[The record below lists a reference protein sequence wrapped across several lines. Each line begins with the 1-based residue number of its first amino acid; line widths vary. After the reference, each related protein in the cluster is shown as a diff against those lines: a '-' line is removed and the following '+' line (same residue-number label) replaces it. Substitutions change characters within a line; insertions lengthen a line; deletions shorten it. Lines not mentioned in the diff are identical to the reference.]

1 MIWDKK
7 CSYRSKGKV
16 IIFLILE
23 QINLMFGEQ
32 KISDKILNYIIII
45 LVYMK
50 ASKQVLFWFV

>member
-16 IIFLILE
+16 IIFHILE
-23 QINLMFGEQ
+23 QINLMLGEQ
-32 KISDKILNYIIII
+32 QVSDKTLNFIYII
-45 LVYMK
+45 LVDMK

>member
-45 LVYMK
+45 LVDMK
-50 ASKQVLFWFV
+50 ASKQVMFWFW

>member
-45 LVYMK
+45 LVDMK